1 MQDIKRLV
9 ILGCGYVGQRV
20 AQRWLEAGFQVTVT
34 TTTPEKVPQ
43 LEPIAS
49 TVTVVRGDD
58 PDRMQQLLADQD
70 GVLVSIGAPN
80 RQEYR
85 GTYLATA
92 QTLAQV
98 LPHTAIQQVIYTGS
112 FAVYGNHGG
121 HWVTEETAIAPTTD
135 NNQILADTEQCLLQM
150 ARPDRSVCI
159 LRLGGIYGP
168 NRELLK
174 IFRRVAGAT
183 LDGDGHQPS
192 NWVHIDDIV
201 GAIAFAQQ
209 HQLSGI
215 YNLVQ
220 DTIISRRELLER
232 VCQTYNLP
240 PVQWNPVVPSN
251 RPHNVKV
258 SNQKIKTAG
267 YRLIHPDFWL
277 PIPSD
282 A

>member
-1 MQDIKRLV
+1 MKRAV

-20 AQRWLEAGFQVTVT
+20 AQRWVEEGLQVTAT
-34 TTTPEKVPQ
+34 TTTPEKVSQ
-43 LEPIAS
+43 LEALAPN
-49 TVTVVRGDD
+49 VVVVLGNDAEG
-58 PDRMQQLLADQD
+58 MQQLLANQD
-70 GVLVSIGAPN
+70 VVLVSIGAPN

-85 GTYLATA
+85 STYLATA

-98 LPHTAIQQVIYTGS
+98 LPHTPVQQVIYTGS
-112 FAVYGNHGG
+112 FAVYGNHSG

-135 NNQILADTEQCLLQM
+135 NNQILADTEQCLLDVISPERAM
-150 ARPDRSVCI
+150 CV

-209 HQLSGI
+209 HNLSGI

-220 DTIISRRELLER
+220 DMIITRRELLER
-232 VCQTYNLP
+232 VCQTYSLP
-240 PVQWNPVVPSN
+240 PVQWNPAVPAN

-258 SNQKIKTAG
+258 SNQKLKGAG
-267 YRLIHPDFWL
+267 YRFVHNDFWL
-277 PIPSD
+277 PVPSD